1 MTANRNRKQRI
12 RSRQKHDG
20 VAYNVARRRVGDPTL
35 PARQTGVRHRQACEA
50 LGVQPAE
57 LPAALAQF
65 TGLRL
70 PEDPRGQTLIN
81 RTLDIVEDAH
91 VPIGAFEGNYY
102 LSLTAFVTDGGA
114 FDREPDRE
122 ATHCEPHL
130 YQRQLDTAGAALIT
144 EIRKMPTA
152 ELHDAAQQL
161 GLRTDTAKSSIPR
174 ALLAQRGGGNTGAAF
189 DKDLWLAQQAA
200 VLDKLRTTPDSSWEP
215 VHHDALQ
222 RAVVAH
228 LAQFGDALLRTSEYT
243 TPLPELTWQRTEGG
257 SFQSTYQHRELPRPL
272 TVRITAEPH
281 QLGHTSEELLARPTS
296 TPAVQIE
303 YLSHVGILDDDGH
316 FDSFIESDTHSELA
330 ATFAARELVAELM
343 KDPRSVRSHGAG
355 ERLLVP
361 LSAEDIAENGAS
373 RTCELWSYD
382 LYSLLVDVRDL
393 HGEDPSKSQLWTR
406 ADLLP
411 HLLEIRDLGLP
422 ASINESPAF
431 TDPADSGAL
440 DRFFAE
446 YGYINSRMV
455 RPYLIGLTQSP
466 GAVPLNERHNAGMQ
480 SVLASFPADQIVAE
494 LFGETID
501 DGDQLASMIEAVHRL
516 TNIDDVHQA
525 LRQFSTSSIKTSPPG
540 T

>member
-1 MTANRNRKQRI
+1 MTANRNRKQKI
-12 RSRQKHDG
+12 RGRQKHDG
-20 VAYNVARRRVGDPTL
+20 VAYNVARRRVDDPSS
-35 PARQTGVRHRQACEA
+35 PARQAGVRHRQACAA

-57 LPAALAQF
+57 LPAALAEF

-70 PEDPRGQTLIN
+70 PEDSLGQALIN
-81 RTLDIVEDAH
+81 RTLAIVEDAH
-91 VPIGAFEGNYY
+91 VPIGALEGNYY
-102 LSLTAFVTDGGA
+102 LSLTAFATDGGA
-114 FDREPDRE
+114 FEREPEAIQRE
-122 ATHCEPHL
+122 PTMYH
-130 YQRQLDTAGAALIT
+130 RQLQSAGVALIT
-144 EIRKMPTA
+144 EIRKVPLA
-152 ELHDAAQQL
+152 ELHAAARQL
-161 GLRTDTAKSSIPR
+161 GLPTATAKSSIPR
-174 ALLAQRGGGNTGAAF
+174 ALWAQRESDVTGAAF
-189 DKDLWLAQQAA
+189 DQAEWLKQQAA
-200 VLDKLRTTPDSSWEP
+200 VLDKLRTTPDGSWEP
-215 VHHDALQ
+215 VDHDALQ

-243 TPLPELTWQRTEGG
+243 TPLPELAWQRTEAG
-257 SFQSTYQHRELPRPL
+257 SLQSTYQQRELPRPL
-272 TVRITAEPH
+272 TVRIIPEPSP
-281 QLGHTSEELLARPTS
+281 LGRTNEELLG
-296 TPAVQIE
+296 TPSSPPALQIE
-303 YLSHVGILDDDGH
+303 YISHVGILDDDGN

-343 KDPRSVRSHGAG
+343 KDPGSVRSHGAG

-411 HLLEIRDLGLP
+411 HLLEIRDLELP

-431 TDPADSGAL
+431 TEPADSGAL

-494 LFGETID
+494 LYGETID

-516 TNIDDVHQA
+516 TNIDDVQQA
-525 LRQFSTSSIKTSPPG
+525 LRQFSGSSIKTSPPR

>member
-1 MTANRNRKQRI
+1 MTANRNRKERI

-20 VAYNVARRRVGDPTL
+20 VAYNVARRRVDDPSS
-35 PARQTGVRHRQACEA
+35 PARQAGVRHRHACAA
-50 LGVQPAE
+50 LGVRPAE
-57 LPAALAQF
+57 LPAALAEF

-70 PEDPRGQTLIN
+70 PEDPFGQALIS
-81 RTLDIVEDAH
+81 RTLDIVEEAH
-91 VPIGAFEGNYY
+91 VPIGALEGNYY
-102 LSLTAFVTDGGA
+102 PSLTRFVTSGGA
-114 FDREPDRE
+114 FEREPEAIQRE
-122 ATHCEPHL
+122 PTMYH
-130 YQRQLDTAGAALIT
+130 RQLQSAGVALIT
-144 EIRKMPTA
+144 EIRKIPPA
-152 ELHDAAQQL
+152 ELHTAARQL
-161 GLRTDTAKSSIPR
+161 GLRTDTAKESIPW
-174 ALLAQRGGGNTGAAF
+174 ALFARLSTRPEW
-189 DKDLWLAQQAA
+189 DKPTRRAA
-200 VLDKLRTTPDSSWEP
+200 VLDKLRTTPDRSWGP
-215 VHHDALQ
+215 VDHDALQ
-222 RAVVAH
+222 RAVVFH

-243 TPLPELTWQRTEGG
+243 TPLPELTWQRTEAG
-257 SFQSTYQHRELPRPL
+257 SLQSTYQQRELPRPL
-272 TVRITAEPH
+272 TVRIAAGRTAI
-281 QLGHTSEELLARPTS
+281 GHTNEELLG
-296 TPAVQIE
+296 TPSSPPALQIE
-303 YLSHVGILDDDGH
+303 YISHVGILDDDGN

-343 KDPRSVRSHGAG
+343 NDPGSVRSHGAG

-494 LFGETID
+494 LYGETID

-525 LRQFSTSSIKTSPPG
+525 LRQFSTSSIKTSPPA